1 MSDESGAWGTSSSG
15 IWGVSSGVCAV
26 SAGVEDTVTGA
37 AARASSRCPV
47 EEEREPSALT
57 DMISRSLRTNV
68 SWKGLSW
75 VFTIS
80 NSWSGMGTTYSK

>member
-1 MSDESGAWGTSSSG
+1 M
-15 IWGVSSGVCAV
+15 
-26 SAGVEDTVTGA
+26 SAGAEDAVTGA
-37 AARASSRCPV
+37 AARESSRCPV

-57 DMISRSLRTNV
+57 DMMSRSLRVNV

-80 NSWSGMGTTYSK
+80 SSWSGMGTT